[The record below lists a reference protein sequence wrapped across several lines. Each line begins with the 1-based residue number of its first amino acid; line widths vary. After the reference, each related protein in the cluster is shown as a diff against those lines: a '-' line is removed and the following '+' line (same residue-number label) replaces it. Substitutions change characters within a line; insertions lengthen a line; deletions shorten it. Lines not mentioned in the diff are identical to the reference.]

1 MKTFK
6 ILWLF
11 LILPSFLLAQKDPN
25 ISFSYLKNHADTLTQ
40 AFFIDAITDPPA
52 EPVRAMAEWEEI
64 GAIALTYDLT
74 GFSESKKVLLAEI
87 IRHAQSRVEVI
98 VFCYGDLVFNI
109 IGRVKND
116 LTRRGVP
123 LENLTF
129 VETDFNNRIWIRD
142 FGAHCAYF
150 NDVESLV
157 LVDWKYE
164 PQYQNA
170 DIKVSEAMG
179 VVLEAPVYTTSLQP
193 YDLKLDGGN
202 FLTDGCGMAFSST
215 HVLDDNSYSSGEI
228 DLILDDFMGIDLY
241 PKLPKLTF
249 DVTHHVDMHMKLL
262 DEETLLVGQYPEG
275 VADGPQIEEN
285 VDWFVKNIKTTF
297 GTDYKVERIIMPPD
311 KFGNYPDSSN
321 NCSLNL
327 GLGCYY
333 TYTNAL
339 FINDLIL
346 VPIYFEGAGS
356 DQEAL
361 ETWKRLMPGYEVVG
375 IDCREIIREYGAIHC
390 VTKEIGVAK
399 PLRLVHQKVEHVC
412 ADKEFYP
419 IKIKAQHASG
429 VRNVNL
435 FYKNKNATS
444 FEFLEMVSVD
454 GENFLGELP
463 KASFGDTIQY
473 YFEAQA
479 LDGKQ
484 ITKPYPGPEGP
495 YQIAVD
501 CQTSSLFSPGQENE
515 PQFMV
520 YPNPGSEI
528 LFKWKENVSFEN
540 CTYQVYDLNGRL
552 LEVGILNRQEGV
564 LVKKGSLPP
573 GMYILKIETESSNLI
588 QKLIID

>member
-1 MKTFK
+1 M
-6 ILWLF
+6 WLIF
-11 LILPSFLLAQKDPN
+11 FLPSLLLAQKDPN
-25 ISFSYLKNHADTLTQ
+25 ATFFFQKNNTDTVTQ

-52 EPVRAMAEWEEI
+52 EPVRSMAEWEEI
-64 GAIALTYDLT
+64 GAVALTYDLT
-74 GFSESKKVLLAEI
+74 GFSEPKKVLLAEI

-116 LTRRGVP
+116 LSRRGVP

-142 FGAHCAYF
+142 FGAHCAYL

-164 PQYQNA
+164 PQFQNA
-170 DIKVSEAMG
+170 DVKVSEAMG
-179 VVLEAPVYTTSLQP
+179 VVLEAPVYTTTLQP

-202 FLTDGCGMAFSST
+202 FLTDGNGMAFSST
-215 HVLDDNSYSSGEI
+215 HVLDDNAYPAGQI
-228 DLILDDFMGIDLY
+228 DLILQDFMGIDLY

-275 VADGPQIEEN
+275 VADGPQIEDN

-311 KFGNYPDSSN
+311 EFGNYPDSSN

-346 VPIYFEGAGS
+346 VPIYFEGTGS
-356 DQEAL
+356 DIEAL
-361 ETWKRLMPGYEVVG
+361 ETWRRLMPGYEVVG

-390 VTKEIGVAK
+390 VTKEIGVAR
-399 PLRLVHQKVEHVC
+399 PLRLVHQKVEHAC
-412 ADKEFYP
+412 ADQEFYS
-419 IKIKAQHASG
+419 IKVKAQHASG
-429 VRNVNL
+429 VRKVKLL
-435 FYKNKNATS
+435 FKNKNAS
-444 FEFLEMVSVD
+444 AFDFIEMMSAD
-454 GENFLGELP
+454 GENFLAELP
-463 KASFGDTIQY
+463 KASYGDTIEY
-473 YFEAQA
+473 YFEAEA
-479 LDGKQ
+479 LDGKEF
-484 ITKPYPGPEGP
+484 TKPFPGAEGP
-495 YQIAVD
+495 YQ
-501 CQTSSLFSPGQENE
+501 PH
-515 PQFMV
+515 
-520 YPNPGSEI
+520 
-528 LFKWKENVSFEN
+528 
-540 CTYQVYDLNGRL
+540 
-552 LEVGILNRQEGV
+552 
-564 LVKKGSLPP
+564 
-573 GMYILKIETESSNLI
+573 
-588 QKLIID
+588 